1 MAKKRR
7 LRKLGL
13 TAVDQAVKKE
23 ETKTTPA
30 KAPVKKVKTK
40 PAPVKEP
47 AVEVVK
53 VEEAQE
59 AKPKKATRKWA
70 VKNDSEE

>member
-7 LRKLGL
+7 LRKLGAE
-13 TAVDQAVKKE
+13 AVEEAVEKAVKKVE
-23 ETKTTPA
+23 
-30 KAPVKKVKTK
+30 TK

-53 VEEAQE
+53 VEEVQE
-59 AKPKKATRKWA
+59 AKPKKATRTWA